1 VVLDDTAVP
10 TASQRWSH
18 VVRIPFRTA
27 ALVDPN
33 GVRYTP
39 PTPVSENIV
48 DPL

>member
-10 TASQRWSH
+10 AASQRWSS

-27 ALVDPN
+27 ALVDRD

-39 PTPVSENIV
+39 PRQ
-48 DPL
+48 